1 MLIDWSRIK
10 INQPT
15 IVTIGVFDGVHRGHQ
30 AILSLL
36 VEKSFT
42 FGLPGVVV
50 TFDPHPSE
58 IVRRE
63 KVEFLLDINDR
74 LAIIENFP
82 HTYTVLIRFDEQF
95 AEKTPEEFIR
105 EMKEKLNLKE
115 IIIGQNFY
123 FGKGRK
129 GNINLLEELGERYN
143 FKVSI
148 VPPVEY
154 QGVPISSSRIRDALK
169 KGNINSA
176 NEMLGRYFFLKGRVI
191 RGKGLGKEI
200 GFPTANISVPSRII
214 IPKLGVYAS
223 IGTIEDEKF
232 IGVTNIGFAPSLKG
246 EKEVTVETHFL
257 DFNRDIYDRLVKIE
271 LLEYIRPELRFSS
284 LEQLVTQINIDI
296 ESARDI
302 IKRKVLG

>member
-1 MLIDWSRIK
+1 MLIDWGRIK
-10 INQPT
+10 INEPT

-42 FGLPGVVV
+42 FGLPSVVL

-58 IVRRE
+58 IVRKERI
-63 KVEFLLDINDR
+63 EFLLDINDR
-74 LAIIENFP
+74 LAIIEKFP
-82 HTYTVLIRFDEQF
+82 HSYTVLIRFDEQF
-95 AEKTPEEFIR
+95 AEKTPEEFVR
-105 EMKEKLNLKE
+105 EMKERLNLKE
-115 IIIGQNFY
+115 IIIGQNFH

-129 GNINLLEELGERYN
+129 GNINLLQGLGERYN
-143 FKVSI
+143 FRVSI

-200 GFPTANISVPSRII
+200 GFPTANISLPSRII

-257 DFNRDIYDRLVKIE
+257 GFNRDIYDRLVKIE
-271 LLEYIRPELRFSS
+271 LVEYIRPEIKFSS
-284 LEQLVTQINIDI
+284 LEQLVTQIKNDI

-302 IKRKVLG
+302 IRKKVSG